1 MNSKEKILL
10 NKGMDKIKREKPEE
24 ALEYFD
30 KILEANPQNSDAW
43 NNKGVALFYLGR
55 VEEALKA
62 YDKAMALNPQDLEAL
77 RNKGFVLRAL
87 GKLDDALAVYQP
99 LAASGGDPLDMEAE
113 ATVLVGLGRLEEALD
128 VMMKA
133 VAINRNE
140 HFEEEI
146 GAIKAAIEQKTGGKD

>member
-10 NKGMDKIKREKPEE
+10 NKGIDKVKRGKPEE
-24 ALEYFD
+24 ALGYFD

-55 VEEALKA
+55 VEEALEA
-62 YDKAMALNPQDLEAL
+62 YDKALALNPQDLEAL
-77 RNKGFVLRAL
+77 RNKGFVLRSL
-87 GKLDDALAVYQP
+87 GKLDDALAVYHP

-140 HFEEEI
+140 RFEEEI
-146 GAIKAAIEQKTGGKD
+146 GAIKAAIDQKKDRKD

>member
-10 NKGMDKIKREKPEE
+10 NKGMDKVKRGKPEE
-24 ALEYFD
+24 ALGYFD

-55 VEEALKA
+55 AEEALEA
-62 YDKAMALNPQDLEAL
+62 YDTSLALNPQGLEAL

-87 GKLDDALAVYQP
+87 GNLDEALAIYQS
-99 LAASGGDPLDMEAE
+99 LVASGNDPLDMEAQ
-113 ATVLVGLGRLEEALD
+113 ATVLVGLGKLEDALG

-133 VAINRNE
+133 VSINRNE
-140 HFEEEI
+140 RFEGEI
-146 GAIKAAIEQKTGGKD
+146 GAIKAALEQKEKGKG